1 MTTAMP
7 PVVPPVAAPA
17 PTEVVLRD
25 GTPALV
31 WPLLPTDGP
40 ALAQAFEELS
50 DESRRARFLTWLPE
64 LSDSM
69 LDLLVTRVDGV
80 DHVALVLTALP
91 AGGDARQVGV
101 ARLVRLPDDP
111 AAADVAVTV
120 SDDWHGRGVGRVLL
134 DDLLARRP
142 AGVEV
147 LRTVVAAENDASL
160 RLLAGAGTLTSRP
173 AGSGVLDVEVRL
185 RG

>member
-1 MTTAMP
+1 VDA
-7 PVVPPVAAPA
+7 
-17 PTEVVLRD
+17 VLRD

-40 ALAQAFEELS
+40 ALAQAFTELS
-50 DESRRARFLTWLPE
+50 DESRRARFLTWLPR

-69 LDLLVTRVDGV
+69 LELLVDQVDGV
-80 DHVALVLTALP
+80 DHVALVLTVLP
-91 AGGDARQVGV
+91 EDGDARPVGV
-101 ARLVRLPDDP
+101 ARLVRHPDEP

-120 SDDWHGRGVGRVLL
+120 ADDWHGRGVGRALL
-134 DDLLARRP
+134 DALLARRP

-147 LRTVVAAENDASL
+147 LRTVVAAGNDASL
-160 RLLAGAGTLTSRP
+160 RLLAGAGALTSRS
-173 AGSGVLDVEVRL
+173 AGSGVLDVEVQDL